1 MADSVQRSMQAGSP
15 GGSQPPAPPPQA
27 APITKP
33 LPAAQLS
40 GSGPTYQ
47 AAAPGSPAPAAQRM
61 SPFAP
66 RRLVPLANGYSQL
79 MTPQRPAAARKKRSK
94 KSSHRSG
101 ASLFQSVAS
110 ALEALNTNRLRSLL
124 TTLGIIIGVGAVIV
138 MISISQGASAATS
151 SRLSTLGPNVLT
163 IIPGAQ
169 QAGGVSQGAGSRQ
182 SLTQADADAIASQVA
197 NVSGVS
203 PIVSAQ
209 GQIIFQSQN
218 YQTRVQGVY
227 PSYQQIGAWQMAE
240 GAFFTDG
247 DESQGN
253 AVAVIGQTIVQN
265 LFTPLG
271 VDPLGQQIRI
281 RSQPFTVVGVLAT
294 KGASGLGNA
303 DDVIYI
309 PFSTTVQR
317 LTNQRFVNQI
327 AVQASSADAVSQV
340 QSDTQQLLEQRHN
353 IASGGTDDF
362 SIRNQNQIIQTVQGV
377 ATTLTF
383 LLVGVAAVSLVVGGI
398 GIMNIMLVSVTE
410 RTREIGIRMAVGARR
425 RDILSQFL
433 LEATF
438 LSGAGGLIGIGI
450 GIVASLELS
459 RLGNLPELISAFS
472 VILAFGVAALVGI
485 LFGLY
490 PAWRASRLDPITAL
504 RVE

>member
-1 MADSVQRSMQAGSP
+1 MNK
-15 GGSQPPAPPPQA
+15 PPQTSPL
-27 APITKP
+27 APKP
-33 LPAAQLS
+33 
-40 GSGPTYQ
+40 TI
-47 AAAPGSPAPAAQRM
+47 
-61 SPFAP
+61 
-66 RRLVPLANGYSQL
+66 PLANGYNRETSPTL
-79 MTPQRPAAARKKRSK
+79 PPRIGGKKRGRKKT
-94 KSSHRSG
+94 HRGS
-101 ASLFQSVAS
+101 ASLLQSAAS

-138 MISISQGASAATS
+138 MISISQGTSAATT

-169 QAGGVSQGAGSRQ
+169 RVGGVNQGAGSRQ
-182 SLTQADADAIASQVA
+182 SLTQDDADAIASQVG

-203 PIVSAQ
+203 PIINIR
-209 GQIIFQSQN
+209 GQIIFQNQN
-218 YQTRVQGVY
+218 YQSIVQGVY
-227 PSYQQIGAWQMAE
+227 PGYQQIGNWTIAE
-240 GAFFTDG
+240 GAFFTSD
-247 DESQGN
+247 DESAGN
-253 AVAVIGQTIVQN
+253 TAAVIGQTVAQN

-271 VDPLGQQIRI
+271 VDPVGQQIRI
-281 RSQPFTVVGVLAT
+281 SGLTFTVVGVLAA
-294 KGASGLGNA
+294 KGANGLGNA

-309 PFSTTVQR
+309 PFDTAIKR
-317 LTNQRFVNQI
+317 LTNQQFVNQI
-327 AVQASSADAVSQV
+327 AVQASSAGAVNQV
-340 QSDTQQLLEQRHN
+340 QADIQSLLEQRHN
-353 IASGGTDDF
+353 IPSGGTDDF

-433 LEATF
+433 IEAMF
-438 LSGAGGLIGIGI
+438 LSGVGGLIGIGI
-450 GIVASLELS
+450 GIIVALQLS
-459 RLGNLPELISAFS
+459 RLGNLPELISFFS
-472 VILAFGVAALVGI
+472 VLLAFGVSALVGV

>member
-1 MADSVQRSMQAGSP
+1 MNNPLRTSP
-15 GGSQPPAPPPQA
+15 LSPKPTIPLGNGRGPVTAPP
-27 APITKP
+27 ISSRTGGTRHRKP
-33 LPAAQLS
+33 
-40 GSGPTYQ
+40 G
-47 AAAPGSPAPAAQRM
+47 
-61 SPFAP
+61 
-66 RRLVPLANGYSQL
+66 
-79 MTPQRPAAARKKRSK
+79 KR
-94 KSSHRSG
+94 HSG
-101 ASLFQSVAS
+101 ATLLQSAGS
-110 ALEALNTNRLRSLL
+110 ALEALNSNRLRSLL

-138 MISISQGASAATS
+138 MISISQGTSAATT

-169 QAGGVSQGAGSRQ
+169 RVGGVNQGAGSRQ
-182 SLTQADADAIASQVA
+182 SLTQADADAIASQVS

-203 PIVSAQ
+203 PVINVR
-209 GQIIFQSQN
+209 GQIIFQNQN
-218 YQTRVQGVY
+218 YQSVVQGVY
-227 PSYQQIGAWQMAE
+227 PSYQQIGNWTMAE
-240 GAFFTDG
+240 GDFFSTD
-247 DESQGN
+247 DESQGA
-253 AVAVIGQTIVQN
+253 AVAVVGQTVVQN

-271 VDPLGQQIRI
+271 VDPVGQQIRI
-281 RSQPFTVVGVLAT
+281 SGQTFTVVGVLAT

-309 PFSTTVQR
+309 PFDTAIKR
-317 LTNQRFVNQI
+317 LTNQQFVNQI
-327 AVQASSADAVSQV
+327 AVQATSASTVNQV
-340 QSDTQQLLEQRHN
+340 QADIQSLLEQRHT

-362 SIRNQNQIIQTVQGV
+362 SIRNQNQLLQTVQGV

-425 RDILSQFL
+425 RDILAQFL
-433 LEATF
+433 IEAIF
-438 LSGAGGLIGIGI
+438 LSGVGGLIGIALGV
-450 GIVASLELS
+450 IVAVQLS
-459 RLGNLPELISAFS
+459 RLGNLPELISLFS
-472 VILAFGVAALVGI
+472 VLLSFGVSALVGV